1 MKIKTM
7 KNNIQNL
14 DDKGL
19 FERRSFLQGYG
30 KFPYIIYKSGHA
42 IYMQIPIHFNKNND
56 FDNYPGIHING
67 IDAYSLEEYYKNF
80 KGELHD
86 VLIERS
92 IWVKNQIE
100 EQTKKAVKICLVE
113 ATDEAHFFDGDE
125 IKFSSEIPSGGTLIS
140 EDGKIL
146 GMNVNHFL

>member
-14 DDKGL
+14 DEGM
-19 FERRSFLQGYG
+19 FERRSFLHGYG

-56 FDNYPGIHING
+56 FDKYPGIHING
-67 IDAYSLEEYYKNF
+67 IDELSLEQYHSNF

-92 IWVKNQIE
+92 RWVKNQIE
-100 EQTKKAVKICLVE
+100 EQTKKLVKICLVE
-113 ATDEAHFFDGDE
+113 SEDYAYFFEEDE
-125 IKFSSEIPSGGTLIS
+125 IKFNPEIPSGGTLIS
-140 EDGKIL
+140 QDEKIL
-146 GMNVNHFL
+146 GMNVNHYI

>member
-1 MKIKTM
+1 
-7 KNNIQNL
+7 
-14 DDKGL
+14 
-19 FERRSFLQGYG
+19 
-30 KFPYIIYKSGHA
+30 
-42 IYMQIPIHFNKNND
+42 MQIPIHFNKNND

-67 IDAYSLEEYYKNF
+67 IDAFSLEEYNSDM

-100 EQTKKAVKICLVE
+100 EQTKKLAKICLVE
-113 ATDEAHFFDGDE
+113 ALDLAHFFDGDE

-140 EDGKIL
+140 QEGKIL
-146 GMNVNHFL
+146 GMNINHYI

>member
-14 DDKGL
+14 DEGM
-19 FERRSFLQGYG
+19 FERRSFLHGYG

-56 FDNYPGIHING
+56 FDKYPGIHING
-67 IDAYSLEEYYKNF
+67 IDELSLEQYHSNF

-92 IWVKNQIE
+92 RWVKNQIE
-100 EQTKKAVKICLVE
+100 EQTKKPVKICLVE
-113 ATDEAHFFDGDE
+113 SEDSAYFFEEDE
-125 IKFSSEIPSGGTLIS
+125 IKFNPEIPSGGTLIS
-140 EDGKIL
+140 QDGKII
-146 GMNVNHFL
+146 GMNVNHYI

>member
-1 MKIKTM
+1 M

-14 DDKGL
+14 DNESL
-19 FERRSFLQGYG
+19 FERRSFLHGYG
-30 KFPYIIYKSGHA
+30 KFPYIIYKSGQA

-67 IDAYSLEEYYKNF
+67 IDAFSLEEYNSDM

-100 EQTKKAVKICLVE
+100 EQTKKLAKICLVE
-113 ATDEAHFFDGDE
+113 ALDLAHFFDGDE

-140 EDGKIL
+140 QEGKIL
-146 GMNVNHFL
+146 GMNINHYI